1 MMDPRIK
8 AIEGRLEKVKRIIPV
23 VSGKG
28 GVGKSLVSTTLAL
41 SLAKK
46 GYRVGLL
53 DLDFHGASDHVILGF
68 EPREFPEEDRGVI
81 PPTVHGIKFM
91 SIVYYSEDKPTPLRG
106 MEISDALIE
115 LLAITRWDELDFL
128 IIDMPP
134 GMADQFLDV
143 VRFLK
148 KGEFLVVATPSKLAV
163 NVVRKLL
170 GFLREQNLNILGIVE
185 NMILPSELLPSEP
198 LPPHSTIKNIAKEF
212 EIPYLAGIPLYHD
225 LDSKV
230 GDVKKLLES
239 EFGKIIG
246 GVLDSL

>member
-1 MMDPRIK
+1 MIDPRVK

-28 GVGKSLVSTTLAL
+28 GVGKSLVSTVLAL
-41 SLAKK
+41 SLAER
-46 GYRVGLL
+46 GYKVGLL

-68 EPREFPEEDRGVI
+68 EPKEFPEEDRGVV
-81 PPTVHGIKFM
+81 PPAVHGIKFM

-115 LLAITRWDELDFL
+115 LLAITRWGELDFL

-163 NVVRKLL
+163 NVVKKLL
-170 GFLREQNLNILGIVE
+170 EFLREQNLNVLGIVE
-185 NMILPSELLPSEP
+185 NMMLPSHPDSI
-198 LPPHSTIKNIAKEF
+198 IKDIAKEF
-212 EIPYLAGIPLYHD
+212 GISYLAGIPLYEN
-225 LDSKV
+225 LESKV
-230 GDVKKLLES
+230 GKVDELLES
-239 EFGKIIG
+239 EFGRIIG
-246 GVLDSL
+246 RIAL